1 MTTTDDVLRKL
12 AEEAGNHIVIDV
24 SGKPRVVMMDGKG
37 REICT
42 VPQSH
47 FDSLRFGHPFLERV
61 GGKWRLNAAGKAAAR
76 SASGDKP

>member
-1 MTTTDDVLRKL
+1 MTTTSDVLRKL
-12 AEEAGNHIVIDV
+12 AEDDGNHIVLDLA
-24 SGKPRVVMMDGKG
+24 GKPRVVMKDRKG

-47 FDSLRFGHPFLERV
+47 FDTLRFAHTFLERV

-76 SASGDKP
+76 SAHGDRL

>member
-1 MTTTDDVLRKL
+1 MTTTDDVLRRL
-12 AEEAGNHIVIDV
+12 AEDAGNHIEIDL
-24 SGKPRVVMMDGKG
+24 SGKPRVVMKDGKG

-76 SASGDKP
+76 AGNDDEP